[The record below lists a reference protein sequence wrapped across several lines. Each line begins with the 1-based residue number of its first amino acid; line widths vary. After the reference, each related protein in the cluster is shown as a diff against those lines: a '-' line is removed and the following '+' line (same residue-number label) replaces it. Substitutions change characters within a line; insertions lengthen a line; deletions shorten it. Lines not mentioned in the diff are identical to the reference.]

1 MSINKII
8 FLCSVGFILTVSSAL
23 GYVFPQDNIYLYE
36 NKIAIEDSSVIFNIN
51 IYDPICQKGIC
62 KIGQQ
67 FSKDITF
74 YKTKEKKVLKYGEWI
89 EQTCNGPMTIECE
102 INFEE
107 YEGVYLK
114 NLIENAEYKTEIKLP
129 PTSKGKKR
137 HFNVDIKT
145 GELEEITKKVEEDKR
160 KTMFVTLLFVLL
172 FALSLF
178 VIKNIRKKNRKKLI
192 KN

>member
-1 MSINKII
+1 MSTNKVI
-8 FLCSVGFILTVSSAL
+8 FLCSALFILTASSTLSYA
-23 GYVFPQDNIYLYE
+23 FPQDNIYLYE
-36 NKIAIEDSSVIFNIN
+36 NKIAIKDSSVIFNIN

-67 FSKDITF
+67 FSKNITF

-107 YEGVYLK
+107 YEGVYLR
-114 NLIENAEYKTEIKLP
+114 NLIENAEYKTEIKFP
-129 PTSKGKKR
+129 PTSSGGKR

-145 GELEEITKKVEEDKR
+145 GELEEITEKVKEDKQ
-160 KTMFVTLLFVLL
+160 KTTFLILLFIILFTLALL
-172 FALSLF
+172 IIKI
-178 VIKNIRKKNRKKLI
+178 IKNYKKL
-192 KN
+192 K